1 MSIIVSHYASESKE
15 VEKSEDV
22 WNRLNDLNTL
32 SKLNIIPKPEYEARK
47 QQLVDELTGTK
58 INKNRENKAADEV
71 EEEEPP
77 AGSIPPL
84 RDATARKQS
93 VAAGTLTLEKH
104 RTTVADTK
112 LTDDVN
118 LLNFTHIPTQRAK
131 VLKFNLEK
139 GCFDKDGEIID
150 IKIDPSPF
158 ARGNLRLA
166 HHMLASI
173 SSRDRSKGVSQHYVA
188 KISIDPFED
197 PRSYLDDVA
206 TQQCARE
213 YAKMYNRYNPPKRV
227 KFVEAFVLSLID
239 RPHSP
244 LCAVERY
251 IDGTYKKHN
260 NNWGFINNKHERNT
274 PHAFSHFTY
283 EASQHQLLICD
294 IQGVGDIYTD
304 PQIHSIDGRGYGK
317 GNMGTR
323 GFRKFFSTHRCNA
336 ICKFLKLPLINP
348 KDPAKELLTVP
359 QNAFMEND
367 QVENVKLS
375 FSGSLNALPALPAFK
390 NKNLMK
396 EPLISKQKGGQTN
409 VCCSCNI
416 I

>member
-1 MSIIVSHYASESKE
+1 MSIIVSHSYSTEEKE
-15 VEKSEDV
+15 AEKSEDV
-22 WNRLNDLNTL
+22 WNRLNDLTKL
-32 SKLNIIPKPEYEARK
+32 SKLNIIPKPEYEVRK

-58 INKNRENKAADEV
+58 IKKNNCQTNDVAVDF
-71 EEEEPP
+71 EEPP

-84 RDATARKQS
+84 RDVIQRKQS
-93 VAAGTLTLEKH
+93 VAAGTRTLKKSRLTGDKK
-104 RTTVADTK
+104 AG
-112 LTDDVN
+112 
-118 LLNFTHIPTQRAK
+118 LLHKFPDFTQIPSQRAR
-131 VLKFNLEK
+131 VLKFNLEE
-139 GCFDKDGEIID
+139 GRFDHAGEIIEV
-150 IKIDPSPF
+150 KIDPTPF

-166 HHMLASI
+166 HHMLACLSD
-173 SSRDRSKGVSQHYVA
+173 SDKRRGVQEHYVA

-197 PRSYLDDVA
+197 PKSYLDDVA

-213 YAKMYNRYNPPKRV
+213 YAKMYNRYNPPKTV
-227 KFVEAFVLSLID
+227 KFVEAFVISLID
-239 RPHSP
+239 RPRAP
-244 LCAVERY
+244 LCAVEPF

-294 IQGVGDIYTD
+294 IQGVADIYTD

-348 KDPAKELLTVP
+348 KDPQKELLTVP
-359 QNAFMEND
+359 QKALMEND
-367 QVENVKLS
+367 QVENVNLG

-390 NKNLMK
+390 STSQMK
-396 EPLISKQKGGQTN
+396 APLISKEKEGGT
-409 VCCSCNI
+409 CCRCALL
-416 I
+416 